1 MKIKQNDDVSKYL
14 PIRCQRPMN
23 FNGFFFFLEKF
34 AVVFNYKILTA

>member
-1 MKIKQNDDVSKYL
+1 MMTSANICLLDARD
-14 PIRCQRPMN
+14 PMN